1 MSNDQKTRVALP
13 PECMALPSTE
23 ELRALWQRGI
33 ESGPSRFASID
44 EIRKE
49 ARRRTA
55 KA

>member
-23 ELRALWQRGI
+23 ELRALWRAALKAVRAVSHQLMI
-33 ESGPSRFASID
+33 KE
-44 EIRKE
+44 E